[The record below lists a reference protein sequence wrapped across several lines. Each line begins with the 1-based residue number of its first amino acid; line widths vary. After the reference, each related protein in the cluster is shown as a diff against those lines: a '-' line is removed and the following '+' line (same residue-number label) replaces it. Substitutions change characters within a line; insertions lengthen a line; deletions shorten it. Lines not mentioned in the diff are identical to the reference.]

1 MLLSGAKK
9 SPGGSFTEQGSPQ
22 AEGES
27 EVFILNQ
34 SMNYILL
41 IEKPQARLPHTH
53 HGKKHPNLGAKTS
66 YLPMSDLRPSP
77 QQKPLMSQAWEE
89 AD

>member
-1 MLLSGAKK
+1 MEEIMLLSGAKK

-34 SMNYILL
+34 SMNYPPDR
-41 IEKPQARLPHTH
+41 EAPSKTTTYSPWKETPKPGSQDKLPAH
-53 HGKKHPNLGAKTS
+53 
-66 YLPMSDLRPSP
+66 
-77 QQKPLMSQAWEE
+77 E
-89 AD
+89 